1 MVLLG
6 GGQLSPDQLP
16 REPRTAR
23 RLAKHRLRL
32 PRVGA
37 HHPRPDA
44 ELLVLRRPEQPAPAQ
59 PVCDRLQRQVG
70 DTERGGREQQQR
82 RDQQDVVLAVGDRAL
97 LPRVLDGGGA
107 SLPDGLPRPLK
118 LGGGGAREPPRPLD
132 ARARLPLLDH
142 LPQPPH
148 RRRPPLRRRLPA
160 INRPPSRTRRRQRRR
175 VGAAA
180 LRDRHRAASRE
191 VRRSRR
197 LQQRVRR
204 RREASPAVQ
213 PRLGRKWVGSQER
226 AQVDGARRLV
236 PLVRERGGGGVRLAR
251 VRGL

>member
-1 MVLLG
+1 MSGGRHESASPSSTYVGRSGEIWGRCGGGHESAKPEQHRGEASLRARREAAAVRARVEAAMVLLLREIWGYMGRSGEIWGDLGVLLG

-16 REPRTAR
+16 REPRPAR

-70 DTERGGREQQQR
+70 DAERGGREQQQR

-107 SLPDGLPRPLK
+107 SLGGDPPGVCGLLIEC
-118 LGGGGAREPPRPLD
+118 AC
-132 ARARLPLLDH
+132 
-142 LPQPPH
+142 
-148 RRRPPLRRRLPA
+148 
-160 INRPPSRTRRRQRRR
+160 
-175 VGAAA
+175 
-180 LRDRHRAASRE
+180 
-191 VRRSRR
+191 
-197 LQQRVRR
+197 
-204 RREASPAVQ
+204 
-213 PRLGRKWVGSQER
+213 
-226 AQVDGARRLV
+226 
-236 PLVRERGGGGVRLAR
+236 
-251 VRGL
+251 